1 MKKNFSESS
10 GFERIAL
17 TCTAISG
24 LLLVSGVIGCIV
36 YLLLTLASLVIVRPG
51 ELRASGDEVTWDS
64 GGDQLEPQWSASLD

>member
-24 LLLVSGVIGCIV
+24 LLLVSGIV

-64 GGDQLEPQWSASLD
+64 GGDQLQQQWSASLD